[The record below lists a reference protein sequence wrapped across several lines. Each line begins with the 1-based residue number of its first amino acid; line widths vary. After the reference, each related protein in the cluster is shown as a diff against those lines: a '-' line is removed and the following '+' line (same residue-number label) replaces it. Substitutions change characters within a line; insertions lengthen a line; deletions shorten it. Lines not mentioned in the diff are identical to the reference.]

1 MAPDRT
7 RAAGA
12 FALSRAVAW
21 GAGALAIAVAGYH
34 RNAEDFDPDA
44 IARGPGAYWD
54 SVWFLEIARD
64 GYTRAAD
71 AAFFPLYPLLLKAT
85 GASVVGGVLVSLA
98 CFAAA
103 LWLLHRL
110 VALDFGE
117 DVAGLTVLLVAVF
130 PAAVFFSAV
139 YSESLFL
146 LASVAALY
154 GARTGG
160 WALAGVAGGLAAA
173 TRSAGLVLL
182 VPLALLWWRSSGRR
196 VRDLAWLGLVPAGL
210 GLFCLYLG
218 LDGRDAL
225 GPFRA
230 QDAWGRD
237 FAWPLGGVVDGA
249 RAAWEGARQIAEGE
263 PRTWPVYDPAW
274 VDVGLFAV
282 LLATLAAVA
291 GAVRRLPAPWSAY
304 AVAALALP
312 LSFPAEGQPLMS
324 LPRFV
329 SVLWPLHL
337 WLALVLAGRPGA
349 RRAVVGLSLAGL
361 ALVSAR
367 VSTWGWVA

>member
-1 MAPDRT
+1 M
-7 RAAGA
+7 AGA
-12 FALSRAVAW
+12 FALSRAVVWA
-21 GAGALAIAVAGYH
+21 AGAAAIAIAGLH
-34 RNAEDFDPDA
+34 ENAESFDADG

-54 SVWFLEIARD
+54 SVWFLEIARE
-64 GYTRAAD
+64 GYERAED

-85 GASVVGGVLVSLA
+85 GASVAGGVLVSLA
-98 CFAAA
+98 CFAGA

-110 VALDFGE
+110 VALDFGD
-117 DVAGLTVLLVAVF
+117 DVAGLTVLLVAIF

-160 WALAGVAGGLAAA
+160 WALAGVAGGLATA

-182 VPLALLWWRSSGRR
+182 VPLGLLWWRSTGRR
-196 VRDLAWLGLVPAGL
+196 LRDLAWLALVPAGL
-210 GLFCLYLG
+210 GVFCLYLE
-218 LDGRDAL
+218 LEGRDPLA
-225 GPFRA
+225 PFRA
-230 QDAWGRD
+230 QDAWGRA
-237 FAWPLGGVVDGA
+237 FAWPFGGVVDGA
-249 RAAWEGARQIAEGE
+249 RAAWEGARQIAAGE

-274 VDVGLFAV
+274 VDLALFAV
-282 LLATLAAVA
+282 LLVTLAAVV
-291 GAVRRLPAPWSAY
+291 GALRRLPLAWSLY

-312 LSFPAEGQPLMS
+312 LSFPADGQPLMS

-337 WLALVLAGRPGA
+337 WLALVVVERPAA
-349 RRAVVGLSLAGL
+349 RRARAPAPSI
-361 ALVSAR
+361 AR
-367 VSTWGWVA
+367 EIGRST